1 MNLPILSR
9 ALWTDVLTVI
19 LKTPRTLPVSA
30 LLQHYC
36 HLKSY
41 KQSWFYIYYEFIFV
55 NRCMDVVQGAI

>member
-19 LKTPRTLPVSA
+19 LRTPRTLPVSV
-30 LLQHYC
+30 LLQQ
-36 HLKSY
+36 KSY

-55 NRCMDVVQGAI
+55 NRCMDVVQDAITIYT